1 MRTERGVLPP
11 GHPDRVAGRLDA
23 AIASVGAGR
32 LDDAAATLSAVM
44 EDEERWLY
52 QVGRAAVQASGAA
65 MRLLSVQIKGHDI
78 AVGLA
83 TGAAAAAS

>member
-1 MRTERGVLPP
+1 MLPRD
-11 GHPDRVAGRLDA
+11 HPDRIAGRLDA

-52 QVGRAAVQASGAA
+52 QVGRGCNTRQQSCFACAERAIQ
-65 MRLLSVQIKGHDI
+65 
-78 AVGLA
+78 
-83 TGAAAAAS
+83 TT

>member
-1 MRTERGVLPP
+1 MLGIWPQVRTERGVLPRE
-11 GHPDRVAGRLDA
+11 HPDRVAGRLDA

-52 QVGRAAVQASGAA
+52 QVGQGCNTSQE
-65 MRLLSVQIKGHDI
+65 LLCVC
-78 AVGLA
+78 
-83 TGAAAAAS
+83 